1 MHKGDV
7 SHAHSTILVFISFT
21 HDVIQAWC
29 IKYRRDHYC
38 WLVIQAAFDSVWTI
52 PFLEAYLFRSK
63 ESSLDSSVMQLTA
76 SLISYLLAG
85 LVDSNFTVSRLSE
98 STYVKP
104 VFFFPCTLCDSSILR
119 FYMRFIYY
127 WYAIILSFFL
137 SQKCLCLKKTVLP
150 CWQTVSLQLRRYVV
164 KEQRCGY
171 ASQTRTRS
179 PAAAVTRG
187 KLQAFSEMK
196 TNCPFVFN
204 YWRTSWNHMRINL
217 YIEVFL
223 FSMSYKCQHSLEK
236 HTFLASIT

>member
-1 MHKGDV
+1 MVHKGDV
-7 SHAHSTILVFISFT
+7 SHVHSTILVFISFT

-85 LVDSNFTVSRLSE
+85 LVDSNFTVSRPSE

-119 FYMRFIYY
+119 FYMRFRISYH
-127 WYAIILSFFL
+127 IDMLSYCHFFIAEVHVFKKIFRASML
-137 SQKCLCLKKTVLP
+137 ADGVSAAQKVCSKRTEVWLCIADTNKITTSSCNERKT
-150 CWQTVSLQLRRYVV
+150 TGFLRN
-164 KEQRCGY
+164 E
-171 ASQTRTRS
+171 
-179 PAAAVTRG
+179 
-187 KLQAFSEMK
+187 
-196 TNCPFVFN
+196 N
-204 YWRTSWNHMRINL
+204 
-217 YIEVFL
+217 
-223 FSMSYKCQHSLEK
+223 
-236 HTFLASIT
+236 